1 MISDETNVL
10 KYVDARINEKLT
22 SANDDSMMIKQ
33 YVEAQINEKLKDFAS
48 PYGDQTTIKQYVEAQ
63 INERLESFRRGGEVN
78 LETLRHTVETVQ
90 NDLKS
95 HTQKADEL
103 TSKVKFINNKVNV
116 KNRRIVNAAKSV
128 DEHDVVI
135 RKEIDD
141 LSRRLNEQ
149 TSFTLEENIR
159 GFNRRYWTMESL
171 QQKFGT
177 YLKITK
183 NSDRVTL
190 RSPYNFRMDSNLCT
204 LLGFKVDH
212 TGQAG
217 ETVTATNPPNLRP
230 VEIVEVH
237 CDIIEN
243 SYVSHDVHK
252 YRHHETAILYQFYP
266 DVPHGYKIS
275 ERPQYPHYVSVRS
288 GLRKLQQIKLAN
300 TTQNNTAL
308 LNNDVTSYV
317 YLDLVPDRA

>member
-1 MISDETNVL
+1 MFAVNRFNEAMIIDESNVL
-10 KYVDARINEKLT
+10 KYVDARINEKLI

-48 PYGDQTTIKQYVEAQ
+48 QYGDQTTIKQYVEAR

-149 TSFTLEENIR
+149 TSFTLQENIR
-159 GFNRRYWTMESL
+159 RLNTRFEQL
-171 QQKFGT
+171 
-177 YLKITK
+177 
-183 NSDRVTL
+183 
-190 RSPYNFRMDSNLCT
+190 
-204 LLGFKVDH
+204 
-212 TGQAG
+212 
-217 ETVTATNPPNLRP
+217 
-230 VEIVEVH
+230 
-237 CDIIEN
+237 EN
-243 SYVSHDVHK
+243 WK
-252 YRHHETAILYQFYP
+252 RQC
-266 DVPHGYKIS
+266 
-275 ERPQYPHYVSVRS
+275 
-288 GLRKLQQIKLAN
+288 AN
-300 TTQNNTAL
+300 TVSEL
-308 LNNDVTSYV
+308 YEKVFPSIE
-317 YLDLVPDRA
+317 